1 MELYKELLAR
11 MLEKEK
17 VIVAFP
23 DLQLNATEIINLQSY
38 KTLQKIKTTI
48 EDDSLS
54 DFECIEKIVQIF
66 EEIGSGGGIRHDF

>member
-23 DLQLNATEIINLQSY
+23 DLQLNATEIINLQSCQA
-38 KTLQKIKTTI
+38 LQKIKTII

-66 EEIGSGGGIRHDF
+66 EEIGSSGGIRHDF